1 MSATTMRY
9 LGAAAAWVSAVLYY
23 LIGFGVL
30 DIGEAKDGAATDLLG
45 FGLITGTT
53 FVVAGVV
60 VLLVHRRWLIAL
72 VGLLDLVVIIGYF
85 AVSGIREPP
94 YEVWGLTIK
103 GLQVVLLLAIGF
115 LTLKADAW
123 QRRDQ
128 AVYR

>member
-1 MSATTMRY
+1 MNTATMRY
-9 LGAAAAWVSAVLYY
+9 LGAAAAWASAILYY

-45 FGLITGTT
+45 FGLVTGTS
-53 FVVAGVV
+53 FLVAGAL

-72 VGLLDLVVIIGYF
+72 IGLLDLAVIIGYF
-85 AVSGIREPP
+85 AVSGVREPP

-103 GLQVVLLLAIGF
+103 GLQVVLLLVIGF

-123 QRRDQ
+123 PRHDQ
-128 AVYR
+128 AILR